1 MHLLHLR
8 HVWQSAPAPPQT
20 WLELAVRRAH
30 ATSVG
35 LRPSTANLQG
45 GRIYVMPAVKDA
57 HTLCV
62 TFQLPPLLKAYRKKA
77 DEYLSHLIGHE
88 GRGSLFSLLK
98 ARMRWLL
105 GNHVKSESA
114 ELSAHFHQP

>member
-1 MHLLHLR
+1 
-8 HVWQSAPAPPQT
+8 
-20 WLELAVRRAH
+20 
-30 ATSVG
+30 
-35 LRPSTANLQG
+35 
-45 GRIYVMPAVKDA
+45 MPAVKDA

-98 ARMRWLL
+98 ARTLRLL
-105 GNHVKSESA
+105 DMYQQPTS
-114 ELSAHFHQP
+114 LWMSAHSHQPNHAVIKSYARHQHPSRRSADVSS

>member
-1 MHLLHLR
+1 
-8 HVWQSAPAPPQT
+8 
-20 WLELAVRRAH
+20 
-30 ATSVG
+30 
-35 LRPSTANLQG
+35 
-45 GRIYVMPAVKDA
+45 MPAVKDA

-98 ARMRWLL
+98 VRFVRCMTHVVPSDCSDHCSDYCPPSPTWKLL
-105 GNHVKSESA
+105 RTTPSGAGGTN
-114 ELSAHFHQP
+114 